1 MSDLTPETPET
12 WQTLLEAVR
21 ETEQDLAG
29 VAPFRDTLAEAYTRA
44 LLLKTTRDTQVVAAR
59 EARQSY
65 RQALHSGQDAAV
77 ALRNFIQ
84 SVLGMRNE
92 KLLCY
97 GMQPRG
103 KRCRRKRK
111 LMDAATTPARA
122 KVGGRS
128 RQP

>member
-1 MSDLTPETPET
+1 MSRPTPDTPET
-12 WQTLLEAVR
+12 WETLLEAVR

-29 VAPFRDTLAEAYTRA
+29 VASFRDTLADAHTRL
-44 LLLKTTRDTQVVAAR
+44 LLLKTARDTQVAAAR

-65 RQALHSGQDAAV
+65 REALRAGNDAAV

-97 GMQPRG
+97 GIQPRG
-103 KRCRRKRK
+103 NRCRRKRK
-111 LMDAATTPARA
+111 LDAAMTPVRARA
-122 KVGGRS
+122 GS
-128 RQP
+128 QAS

>member
-1 MSDLTPETPET
+1 MSRPTPNTPET
-12 WQTLLEAVR
+12 WETLLEAVR

-29 VAPFRDTLAEAYTRA
+29 VAPFRDTLADAQTRVI
-44 LLLKTTRDTQVVAAR
+44 LLKTARDTQAAAAR

-65 RQALHSGQDAAV
+65 WEAMTAGQDAAV
-77 ALRNFIQ
+77 ALRGFIQ

-97 GMQPRG
+97 GIQPRG

-111 LMDAATTPARA
+111 LDAAMTPVRARA
-122 KVGGRS
+122 GARP
-128 RQP
+128 R

>member
-1 MSDLTPETPET
+1 MSRPTPNTPET
-12 WQTLLEAVR
+12 WETLLESVR

-29 VAPFRDTLAEAYTRA
+29 VAPFRDALADAHTRTLQ
-44 LLLKTTRDTQVVAAR
+44 LKTTRDAQLIAAW

-65 RQALHSGQDAAV
+65 RQALSEGHDAAV

-97 GMQPRG
+97 GIQPRG
-103 KRCRRKRK
+103 SRCRRKRK
-111 LMDAATTPARA
+111 LDAAMTPPVRARA
-122 KVGGRS
+122 GS
-128 RQP
+128 RAS

>member
-1 MSDLTPETPET
+1 MARPTPDTPET

-21 ETEQDLAG
+21 DTEQDLAG
-29 VAPFRDTLAEAYTRA
+29 VAPFRDTLADAHTRA
-44 LLLKTTRDTQVVAAR
+44 LLLKTTRDTQEAAAW

-65 RQALHSGQDAAV
+65 RQALHTGQDAAV

-97 GMQPRG
+97 GIQPRG

-111 LMDAATTPARA
+111 LDAAMTPVRA
-122 KVGGRS
+122 KAVVKAR
-128 RQP
+128 

>member
-1 MSDLTPETPET
+1 MPT
-12 WQTLLEAVR
+12 QEAV
-21 ETEQDLAG
+21 
-29 VAPFRDTLAEAYTRA
+29 
-44 LLLKTTRDTQVVAAR
+44 AR
-59 EARQSY
+59 EVRQSY
-65 RQALHSGQDAAV
+65 RQALHAGQDAAV

-111 LMDAATTPARA
+111 PDAAPPDRTKA
-122 KVGGRS
+122 GGRS